1 MVNSQMWVPVY
12 FEVIVTPPPLPATG
26 TNPLIS
32 MNSHSCFILLSQIVQ
47 MQYYWD
53 SADEL
58 LSLPLYCTLIRSLRA
73 GIIIILSA
81 VYFHLEIIFNKC
93 RKYWL

>member
-1 MVNSQMWVPVY
+1 MWVPVY
-12 FEVIVTPPPLPATG
+12 FEVIVTPPLPATV
-26 TNPLIS
+26 TYPLIS

-47 MQYYWD
+47 IQYYWD
-53 SADEL
+53 SADKL

-81 VYFHLEIIFNKC
+81 ENFHWEIIYDKC
-93 RKYWL
+93 SKYWL